1 MTILGRKLLF
11 LVLSDVL
18 HREEE
23 EPVGRVL
30 EKRRSEP
37 IEEARGVRF
46 LILKEFLQ
54 GTFDQ
59 FLRRDGDRQI
69 HR

>member
-1 MTILGRKLLF
+1 MTIWGKEILF

-18 HREEE
+18 HCKEYH
-23 EPVGRVL
+23 PVGRVL
-30 EKRRSEP
+30 QERRSEP
-37 IEEARGVRF
+37 IQETRGVRF
-46 LILKEFLQ
+46 LVLKEFLQ
-54 GTFDQ
+54 GTFDK

>member
-1 MTILGRKLLF
+1 MKILGKEILF
-11 LVLSDVL
+11 LVLADVL

-23 EPVGRVL
+23 HPVGRVFQ
-30 EKRRSEP
+30 ERRSEP
-37 IEEARGVRF
+37 IEETRGVRF
-46 LILKEFLQ
+46 LVLKEFLQ

-59 FLRRDGDRQI
+59 FLRRDGDRQV

>member
-1 MTILGRKLLF
+1 MKILGKAILF
-11 LVLSDVL
+11 LVLTDVL

-23 EPVGRVL
+23 HPVWSVFQERC
-30 EKRRSEP
+30 SEP
-37 IEEARGVRF
+37 IQEARGVRF
-46 LILKEFLQ
+46 LVLKEFLQ

-59 FLRRDGDRQI
+59 FLRRDGDRQV